1 MHELNLQIKKL
12 NTKVVSWSRMNEF
25 HALKVLLVDTIH
37 YKEPALYRSKMPAYA
52 TQKNTMNNNLKIVK
66 KIIKVKQNN
75 EDGVQSV
82 GGASGI
88 S

>member
-1 MHELNLQIKKL
+1 
-12 NTKVVSWSRMNEF
+12 
-25 HALKVLLVDTIH
+25 
-37 YKEPALYRSKMPAYA
+37 MPAYA
-52 TQKNTMNNNLKIVK
+52 TQKNNNLKIVK

>member
-1 MHELNLQIKKL
+1 
-12 NTKVVSWSRMNEF
+12 MNEF
-25 HALKVLLVDTIH
+25 HALKVLLIDTIE
-37 YKEPALYRSKMPAYA
+37 YKEPSLYRVKMPSYA